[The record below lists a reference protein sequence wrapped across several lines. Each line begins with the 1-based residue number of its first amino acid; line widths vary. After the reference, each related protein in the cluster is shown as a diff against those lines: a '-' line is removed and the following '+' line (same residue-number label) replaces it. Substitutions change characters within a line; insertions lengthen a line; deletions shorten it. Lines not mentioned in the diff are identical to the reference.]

1 MKHDWAAAQAL
12 LILACVAVPVAGCA
26 LENEAP
32 RRAESVVLLH
42 GLSRTDRAMRP
53 LAQYLTEAGFD
64 VHNLRYAST
73 EKSPEGLV
81 EDLSEQVAA
90 CCDDASALHFVGHSL
105 GGILIRAYLA
115 EQPPANTGRVVLIA
129 PPNQGS
135 ELVDV
140 LGDSAL
146 FRWALGPTGQQ
157 LGTEPE
163 SLPNRLPPP
172 AVDVGVIAGTGTV
185 SPLAS
190 AMIPGED
197 DGKVAVARTKL
208 EGMKDYLLVPNSHT
222 FIMRSKKVGA
232 QVVHFLRTGRF
243 VHAP

>member
-1 MKHDWAAAQAL
+1 MRYDRAAVPAL
-12 LILACVAVPVAGCA
+12 LVLALVAVPFGGCA
-26 LENEAP
+26 LGNDDP
-32 RRAESVVLLH
+32 SQAETVVLLH

-53 LAQYLTEAGFD
+53 LEKYLTKAGFD

-81 EDLSEQVAA
+81 KDVSAQVAA
-90 CCDDASALHFVGHSL
+90 CCKDSRALHFVGHSL

-115 EQPPANTGRVVLIA
+115 EQRPANTGRVVMIA

-157 LGTEPE
+157 LGTQPD

-172 AVDVGVIAGTGTV
+172 TVEVGVIAGTGTL

-190 AMIPGED
+190 AIIPGDD
-197 DGKVAVARTKL
+197 DGTVAVARTEL
-208 EGMKDYLLVPNSHT
+208 EGMKDYILVPNSHT
-222 FIMRSKKVGA
+222 FIMRSKNVGA

>member
-1 MKHDWAAAQAL
+1 
-12 LILACVAVPVAGCA
+12 
-26 LENEAP
+26 
-32 RRAESVVLLH
+32 
-42 GLSRTDRAMRP
+42 MRP
-53 LAQYLTEAGFD
+53 LEKYLTKAGFE

-81 EDLSEQVAA
+81 EDLSDQVAA
-90 CCDDASALHFVGHSL
+90 CCEDASALHFVGHSL

-115 EQPPANTGRVVLIA
+115 KHPSEKAGRVVMIA

-140 LGDSAL
+140 LGDSTL

-172 AVDVGVIAGTGTV
+172 TVEIGVIAGTGTV

-190 AMIPGED
+190 AIIPGED

-208 EGMKDYLLVPNSHT
+208 EGMTDYLLVPNSHT

-232 QVVHFLRTGRF
+232 QVVRFLRTGRF
-243 VHAP
+243 LHEVPE